1 MADEWAIVRAVREP
15 RCPCSVSSLLDLPDS
30 HKGLDSTGWKR
41 GKELGM
47 VLKKFDE
54 CLGFDQRIK
63 IGVRN
68 RIEQFL

>member
-41 GKELGM
+41 GKELGICWN
-47 VLKKFDE
+47 VRLR
-54 CLGFDQRIK
+54 FDQGIK
-63 IGVRN
+63 I
-68 RIEQFL
+68 EMKY

>member
-41 GKELGM
+41 GKVSVGT
-47 VLKKFDE
+47 FDE
-54 CLGFDQRIK
+54 CLRFDQRIK
-63 IGVRN
+63 IEMKYW
-68 RIEQFL
+68 IE